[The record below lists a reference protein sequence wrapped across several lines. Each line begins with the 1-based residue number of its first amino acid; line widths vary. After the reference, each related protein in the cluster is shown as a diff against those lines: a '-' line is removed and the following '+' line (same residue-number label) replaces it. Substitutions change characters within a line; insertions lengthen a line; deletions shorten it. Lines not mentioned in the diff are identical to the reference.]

1 MSSLWQSSSNLVKLG
16 QAFCFIYRKMDIK
29 IVASQADILSA
40 IADLNKIIFSDRGR
54 HGHYALKIYQERL
67 IDKKYFIFT
76 AWAGKQLVGDAV
88 SYVLGDSLYL
98 WILGVKED
106 FRRRGIAK
114 KLLESTKKIAQ
125 ENNLSQI
132 TTKVYDVSPEMKNL
146 LLKIGFKLE
155 RVEASEKD
163 SKYNTNYYFF
173 KLR

>member
-1 MSSLWQSSSNLVKLG
+1 
-16 QAFCFIYRKMDIK
+16 MDIK
-29 IVASQADILSA
+29 IIINKGENLAEIVN
-40 IADLNKIIFSDRGR
+40 LNYQIFVGMYENEPYSFDQ
-54 HGHYALKIYQERL
+54 YQERL
-67 IDKKYFIFT
+67 EGKNYFVLS
-76 AWAGKQLVGDAV
+76 ALLQDRLVGDAV
-88 SYVLGDSLYL
+88 SYIEGGSLYL
-98 WILGVKED
+98 WIMGVDKD
-106 FRRRGIAK
+106 FRRQGIAK